1 MERGRKTGPGFA
13 EILNFLEICKNPGI
27 SQNLRI
33 FVNFRNFW
41 NFCTF
46 AKMGIWRA
54 PHPPPYLKS
63 RALRGG
69 FLKSWASQGRI
80 LYPKP
85 WILQG
90 GFLEKLSGI
99 RGGGILFPPLV
110 PASLLSRTLSSHNPL
125 HPWIRIQ
132 CHLRCRKLHLVALKL
147 VAINNG
153 FPIPSDRGPKFPNP
167 SNENLF
173 VGGFW
178 WGSTN

>member
-1 MERGRKTGPGFA
+1 
-13 EILNFLEICKNPGI
+13 
-27 SQNLRI
+27 
-33 FVNFRNFW
+33 
-41 NFCTF
+41 
-46 AKMGIWRA
+46 MGIWRA

-99 RGGGILFPPLV
+99 KGGGGGLFDPPLV
-110 PASLLSRTLSSHNPL
+110 PASLLSRTLSSHHPL

-132 CHLRCRKLHLVALKL
+132 CHLRCRKLHLVALKDFLKNLSRIRIWL
-147 VAINNG
+147 VQK
-153 FPIPSDRGPKFPNP
+153 GPLLDQN
-167 SNENLF
+167 
-173 VGGFW
+173 VTFW
-178 WGSTN
+178 APKMTIF